1 MSTTSH
7 PVTQASSHRALHL
20 AWWSLLFFPV
30 SFAVAVLVGTGVSSL
45 LGYPEP
51 SPSTTPGW
59 VIVLAFVAA
68 FVVFA
73 APYPVTAHFA
83 NRAFAEGEQRGHLP
97 LVIAGVAIAGFAVL
111 NLAAGLVQLLT

>member
-1 MSTTSH
+1 MSTTSR
-7 PVTQASSHRALHL
+7 PVAQGTSHRALHL
-20 AWWSLLFFPV
+20 AWWSLLLFPV
-30 SFAVAVLVGTGVSSL
+30 SSAVAVLVGTGVSSL
-45 LGYPEP
+45 FGYPEP

-59 VIVLAFVAA
+59 VIMLAFV
-68 FVVFA
+68 A

-97 LVIAGVAIAGFAVL
+97 LVVAGVAIAGFVVL